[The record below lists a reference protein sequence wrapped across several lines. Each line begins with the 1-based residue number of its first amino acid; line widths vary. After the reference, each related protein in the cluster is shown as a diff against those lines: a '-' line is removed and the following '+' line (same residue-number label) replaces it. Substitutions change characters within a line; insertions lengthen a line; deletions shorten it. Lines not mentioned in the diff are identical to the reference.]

1 MTSGWNT
8 LNFSTVK
15 NAYRFRENFRSI
27 FVRPNDNYAAIDGLR
42 GLSFVWMFMF
52 HCFLYAKYH
61 FGYDKLLS
69 LIADSPFALDWLWNA
84 DKAVD
89 TFFFLSGFLI
99 SGLLFREHQKSGDI
113 KLLRFYGRRYLRL
126 TPVYV
131 TAIAIFWMIRGPH
144 WQNLWQNLLYINN
157 FFPYETMA
165 MVWTWTLAVEEQ
177 FYLIFPLTVLFL
189 LNNNWFYKTDS
200 RINLGVGL
208 LILFALSFVIRAW
221 LVYSDPLVRGI
232 DMSVLVSDYEGL
244 HHYSTVMY
252 DNLYTRYGAFM
263 CGIFI
268 AYLNT
273 CYAKEVGEF
282 LQKRFRVLLLNI
294 IFLGVFLIII
304 WLPVT
309 DSSVTFS
316 QGFKDFYII
325 ANRNIYSLCLA
336 WIILLCVNKD
346 NSIRWINSFFSYKG
360 FYPLGQLS
368 YSMYI
373 FHIVFISFLMFRV
386 RWLTDYHYIAV
397 DDITPLFM
405 LGFCALALL
414 MTFLFSIVTYVL
426 IEKPFMN
433 MRPRREF

>member
-1 MTSGWNT
+1 M
-8 LNFSTVK
+8 NFSTVK
-15 NAYRFRENFRSI
+15 NAYRFKENLRSI
-27 FVRPNDNYAAIDGLR
+27 FFRPHDNYAAIDGLR

-99 SGLLFREHQKSGDI
+99 AGLLFREHQKTGDI
-113 KLLRFYGRRYLRL
+113 KMLRFYGRRYLRL

-131 TAIAIFWMIRGPH
+131 FAILIFWAIRGPH

-157 FFPYETMA
+157 FFPYESMA

-177 FYLIFPLTVLFL
+177 FYLVFPLTLLFL
-189 LNNNWFYKTDS
+189 LNKNWFYKNDS
-200 RINLGVGL
+200 RINLGIGL
-208 LILFALSFVIRAW
+208 LLLFVLSFAIRAW
-221 LVYSDPLVRGI
+221 LVYSDPIVRGI

-244 HHYSTVMY
+244 HHYSSVMY
-252 DNLYTRYGAFM
+252 DNLYTRFGAFI
-263 CGIFI
+263 CGIFV
-268 AYLNT
+268 AYLNSY
-273 CYAKEVGEF
+273 YATQVSEF

-294 IFLGVFLIII
+294 IFLGAFLLIV

-309 DSSVTFS
+309 DTSINFS
-316 QGFKDFYII
+316 QAFKDFYII

-336 WIILLCVNKD
+336 WIILLCVNND
-346 NSIRWINSFFSYKG
+346 ASIRWINTFFSLKA
-360 FYPLGQLS
+360 FYPLAQLS

-386 RWLTDYHYIAV
+386 RNLSDYQYLAV

-405 LGFCALALL
+405 LGFCVLALL
-414 MTFLFSIVTYVL
+414 ITFVFSIFTYVL

-433 MRPRREF
+433 MRAPRSV